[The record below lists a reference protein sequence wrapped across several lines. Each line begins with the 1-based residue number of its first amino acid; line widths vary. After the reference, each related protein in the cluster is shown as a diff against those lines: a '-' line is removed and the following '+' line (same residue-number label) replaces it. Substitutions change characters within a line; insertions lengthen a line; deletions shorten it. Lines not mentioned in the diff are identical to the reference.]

1 MILIYICLF
10 YFRLQIY
17 NIINN
22 IVPYSRKKY
31 WIRQIAPNIYS
42 TQIARFETFFVTLS
56 NIR

>member
-31 WIRQIAPNIYS
+31 WIRQITPNIYS
-42 TQIARFETFFVTLS
+42 TPP
-56 NIR
+56 